1 MAWTLQLLND
11 DTTIN
16 LNDGTNYSGT
26 GFMAPV
32 PPRRLASGGQN
43 LFRHGSDL
51 QERVFQNRRVA
62 VSIRIN
68 GTSQDNLIA
77 NINTLSALVERASD
91 YSTSGIGSQVKLRRK
106 WNNATNQVDF
116 HVLEGMV
123 RIADEFDTI
132 HQVNNAVMATL
143 ELICEPFAYG
153 AEETIENYVLDP
165 GFEVAGTALADWTE
179 SKTATG
185 TTSRDTS
192 VKKDGNASLKL
203 VMTNSGGSGQVIERN
218 QVLADVDAGEVWSF
232 QCWVRVDAL
241 SNCKVVMELDYNT
254 GTDVEVSTTT
264 VNASEFVKLTAANN
278 TVPGSVT
285 QVTLR
290 IRLEAT
296 AGSAT
301 GTVYVDDVIA
311 VLASA
316 APSAWASS
324 RSIANHFDDA
334 AQASTNYIDIHDV
347 PGDVPGLLQV
357 KVAEGQ
363 SHDELWMGARHAG
376 RQYDDDIILEG
387 EDGTQTA
394 IEHAGATVA
403 ESVGGSVSNSAYSA
417 GALRSGNLITNG
429 AASIAADVNFLN
441 TWTMASPPK
450 GTFRV
455 LAAVAAKN
463 GAGDSSTTT
472 INASDFGWGLSY
484 TYGAFTLLDNT
495 SPDTTSFVAQTAA
508 SLGENVTSNF
518 EILDLGTLTI
528 PPVASPDNQTEAS
541 LLLKIFGEWRTTRT
555 MQQNQEWYWYLDFVM
570 LMPVDFGSA
579 YVSKTDAADVVL
591 FDSMSQIKGAYLLNT
606 SDVVQS
612 FPSNQLGK
620 PPEVHPDGTRVYF
633 LGQNG
638 NYTQADTFTVSVTY
652 RPRFL
657 HVMGA

>member
-1 MAWTLQLLND
+1 
-11 DTTIN
+11 
-16 LNDGTNYSGT
+16 
-26 GFMAPV
+26 
-32 PPRRLASGGQN
+32 
-43 LFRHGSDL
+43 
-51 QERVFQNRRVA
+51 
-62 VSIRIN
+62 
-68 GTSQDNLIA
+68 
-77 NINTLSALVERASD
+77 VERASD

-132 HQVNNAVMATL
+132 HQVNNTVMATL

-153 AEETIENYVLDP
+153 AEETIENFVADP
-165 GFEVAGTALADWTE
+165 GFEVAGTALADWTQNH
-179 SKTATG
+179 TG
-185 TTSRDTS
+185 NGTSARDTS
-192 VKKDGNASLKL
+192 VKKDGNGSLKL
-203 VMTNSGGSGQVIERN
+203 VMTSSDDDEIIERH
-218 QVLADVDAGEVWSF
+218 QTLADVDAGEVWSF

-241 SNCKVVMELDYNT
+241 SNCKVVMGLDYNT
-254 GTDVEVSTTT
+254 GTDVTVETTT
-264 VNASEFVKLTAANN
+264 VNASSFVKLTSNNN

-285 QVTLR
+285 SMVLR
-290 IRLEAT
+290 LRLEAT
-296 AGSAT
+296 DDSAT
-301 GTVYVDDVIA
+301 GTVYIDNVVA
-311 VLASA
+311 VQASA
-316 APSAWASS
+316 VPSAWASS
-324 RSIANHFDDA
+324 RSIANHYDDA

-347 PGDVPGLLQV
+347 PGDVPALLQV

-387 EDGTQTA
+387 EDGTASTIAHGTA
-394 IEHAGATVA
+394 SIV
-403 ESVGGSVSNSAYSA
+403 ESNTTASDAAYSGGSLRVSQLLNNS
-417 GALRSGNLITNG
+417 GTPTP
-429 AASIAADVNFLN
+429 AADTNFLHSF
-441 TWTMASPPK
+441 TLASPPK

-463 GAGDSSTTT
+463 GAGDSSTTA
-472 INASDFGWGLSY
+472 INASDFKWGLSY
-484 TYGAFTLLDNT
+484 TYGAFTLLDDT
-495 SPDTTSFVAQTAA
+495 SPDTTSFVALTAA
-508 SLGENVTSNF
+508 TLAENVTSNF
-518 EILDLGTLTI
+518 EIIDLGTLTI

-541 LLLKIFGEWRTTRT
+541 LVLKIFNHWMGSRVFQE
-555 MQQNQEWYWYLDFVM
+555 NQEVQWWTDFVFF
-570 LMPVDFGSA
+570 MPVDFGSA

-591 FDSMSQIKGAYLLNT
+591 FDSMSQIKGAYLLNA

>member
-11 DTTIN
+11 DTTID
-16 LNDGTNYSGT
+16 LNDGTNYSGM

-32 PPRRLASGGQN
+32 PPRRIASGGQN
-43 LFRHGSDL
+43 MFRHGTDI

-68 GTSQDNLIA
+68 GTSQDNLIS
-77 NINTLSALVERASD
+77 NINAVSSLIERAAD

-116 HVLEGMV
+116 FVLEGMV
-123 RIADEFDTI
+123 RIADEFATI
-132 HQVNNAVMATL
+132 HQVNNTVIATL

-153 AEETIENYVLDP
+153 AEETIENFVADP
-165 GFEVAGTALADWTE
+165 GFEVAGTALADWTQNH
-179 SKTATG
+179 TG
-185 TTSRDTS
+185 NGTSARDTS

-203 VMTNSGGSGQVIERN
+203 VMTSSDDDEVIERH
-218 QVLADVDAGEVWSF
+218 QTLADVDAGEVWSF

-241 SNCKVVMELDYNT
+241 SNCKVVMGLDYNT
-254 GTDVEVSTTT
+254 GTDVTVETTT
-264 VNASEFVKLTAANN
+264 VNASSFVKLTSNNN

-285 QVTLR
+285 SMVLR
-290 IRLEAT
+290 LRLEAT
-296 AGSAT
+296 DDSAT
-301 GTVYVDDVIA
+301 GTVYIDNVIA
-311 VLASA
+311 VLGSA
-316 APSAWASS
+316 VPSAWASS
-324 RSIANHFDDA
+324 HAIANHYDDA
-334 AQASTNYIDIHDV
+334 AQASTNYVDIHDV
-347 PGDVPGLLQV
+347 GGDVPALLQV

-363 SHDELWMGARHAG
+363 SHDELWAGARHAG
-376 RQYDDDIILEG
+376 RQYDSLVLEG
-387 EDGTQTA
+387 EDGTASTIAHPQVGIVESNTTA
-394 IEHAGATVA
+394 SDAAY
-403 ESVGGSVSNSAYSA
+403 SGGSLRVSQLLA
-417 GALRSGNLITNG
+417 SGGDVDTLV
-429 AASIAADVNFLN
+429 DVNHLHSF
-441 TWTMASPPK
+441 TMATPPK

-455 LAAVAAKN
+455 LIAGAAKN
-463 GAGDSSTTT
+463 GAGSAATTSV
-472 INASDFGWGLSY
+472 NASDFKWGLSY
-484 TYGAFTLLDNT
+484 TYGGFTLLDDT
-495 SPDTTSFVAQTAA
+495 SPDTTSFVALTAA
-508 SLGENVTSNF
+508 ALAENVTSSF
-518 EILDLGTLTI
+518 EIIDLGTITI

-541 LLLKIFGEWRTTRT
+541 LVLKIFNHWATQRTIRED
-555 MQQNQEWYWYLDFVM
+555 QEIQWWTDFVF

-620 PPEVHPDGTRVYF
+620 PPEVHPDGTRMYF

-638 NYTQADTFTVSVTY
+638 NYTQGDTFTVSVTY